1 MEISQN
7 FVAFS
12 EYMNF
17 KVHHY
22 LCGSKFSFLVMQW
35 NKKNYFVFS
44 ENQSIKMSTA
54 WQRNLR
60 RSEGTSNLPRAI
72 GIKNQNKNNVGVQ
85 ARGQFSLV
93 SGLCHSEISFWFWI
107 EVIIFFYQKCQNLI
121 WELGYNDSHL
131 TILLCWKILRL
142 YSKVIKFESLC
153 STCQLNFDFF

>member
-72 GIKNQNKNNVGVQ
+72 GIKNQKNNNVGVQ

-93 SGLCHSEISFWFWI
+93 SGLCHPEIYFVVLSKETVVLDNSLFSF
-107 EVIIFFYQKCQNLI
+107 KQNKKRGRP
-121 WELGYNDSHL
+121 EG
-131 TILLCWKILRL
+131 
-142 YSKVIKFESLC
+142 
-153 STCQLNFDFF
+153 Q